1 MTDKTDKDLS
11 PAENSVNNE
20 LNNTEDKL
28 LPDQTEMS
36 DEGTDSPS
44 AETKP
49 RIRISHIIAAA
60 GIIACAAFAGAA
72 VVSDIGL
79 SKNDSVRI
87 YQDSVGEE
95 VSSDTLHGD
104 SSASGKNKGAKDRSA
119 GGTSKASKTS
129 AAKTSKT
136 TSKTTSRTTKKTT
149 AKKHTVTAAPKT
161 TSVPVASAETVTS
174 TTAVTAEQFS
184 YPEDINKAS
193 LECLVNV
200 HGINRTAAEGIV
212 FYREAHGRIHNYE
225 ELLEIFGIGERTLK
239 VIREHFFISDEDHIP
254 YTASG
259 KDTSRAEIT
268 KRSSVS
274 DSSGS
279 TAAPEPDSSRSEGT
293 SKSEGTVIPPV
304 TSSKDVTDTSPAE
317 DDSSSQPDATG
328 EPDSSDVPEAQQMKT
343 VCINEASAEE
353 LAEALLIKPELAE
366 AIVELRT
373 SIGAFVND
381 LELLYVE
388 GFSKEMLVERRPYI
402 EL

>member
-28 LPDQTEMS
+28 LPDQTERS
-36 DEGTDSPS
+36 VEETDSPS

-79 SKNDSVRI
+79 SKDDSVRI
-87 YQDSVGEE
+87 YQDPVGEE

-104 SSASGKNKGAKDRSA
+104 SSASGKNKGAKDSSA

-129 AAKTSKT
+129 AAKASKT

-268 KRSSVS
+268 ERSSVS

-279 TAAPEPDSSRSEGT
+279 TAAPEPDS

-317 DDSSSQPDATG
+317 DDSSSQPDTTG
-328 EPDSSDVPEAQQMKT
+328 DPDSSDIPEAQQMKT

-388 GFSKEMLVERRPYI
+388 GFSKEMLVELRPYI